1 MEGRHKMAANTEKTK
16 MVLSRIMAVFAA
28 SGLSVIGAGAIAGV
42 ELTQAILMAGIGG
55 VATVVEGLSRA
66 YLQDGKL
73 TAAEIDDVF
82 ASVDKKTSRKAAAAS
97 SK

>member
-1 MEGRHKMAANTEKTK
+1 MEGRHKMAANTQKTK

-42 ELTQAILMAGIGG
+42 ELSKAVLMAGIGG

-82 ASVDKKTSRKAAAAS
+82 AAVDKKKA

>member
-1 MEGRHKMAANTEKTK
+1 MAVNKMRQ
-16 MVLSRIMAVFAA
+16 VLLRIVAVFAA

-42 ELTQAILMAGIGG
+42 EMWKAVLIAGIGG

-73 TAAEIDDVF
+73 TAEEIDEVF
-82 ASVDKKTSRKAAAAS
+82 VSVDKKPRAGAK
-97 SK
+97 K

>member
-1 MEGRHKMAANTEKTK
+1 MAAINKEKAS
-16 MVLSRIMAVFAA
+16 MILGRIVAVFAA

-42 ELTQAILMAGIGG
+42 ELSQAVLMAGIGG
-55 VATVVEGLSRA
+55 VATVIEGLSRA

-73 TAAEIDDVF
+73 TAAEIDEVF
-82 ASVDKKTSRKAAAAS
+82 NAVDKKNSARKAAAS